1 MKSNLLPLPFLL
13 TLASTLASSGGFDLL
28 SESCDSFLNVDKD
41 GEDEMETGDTGDD
54 EKQT

>member
-13 TLASTLASSGGFDLL
+13 TLASTLATSGGFDLL
-28 SESCDSFLNVDKD
+28 SESCHSFLNVDED
-41 GEDEMETGDTGDD
+41 GEDERETGDTGDD